1 LKAAFDIFRS
11 AIDQMVDK
19 SCSAETEQKI
29 RDCVMQQEGVI
40 CVDMLQTR
48 MFGNRIYV
56 DVEIGVDKSLTIE
69 EGHEIAEQVHNALE
83 LNFASVKHVMVHV
96 NPAG

>member
-1 LKAAFDIFRS
+1 
-11 AIDQMVDK
+11 
-19 SCSAETEQKI
+19 
-29 RDCVMQQEGVI
+29 
-40 CVDMLQTR
+40 